1 MGTVTRGTVFEA
13 GKKAKA
19 SEVNAEIDN
28 LVNEINGNLENIN
41 INATADIDQ
50 AKIADISNDEAAA
63 REITLAGNSGSPTL
77 PSNLEAEVKVLRS
90 EVRDQGVGR
99 AAQFYDTVTTGLIA
113 CGWQESAP
121 RGQNRLAN
129 PSFEMYT
136 SGSGTPPTAAPD
148 GWTLE
153 GSPATMT
160 TQVTAASEGTG
171 FDMRVIADAANEGV
185 SQTFSNLKAGSYY
198 LFGCRAVVTVG
209 SVRLVSDGGVAGSD
223 YEDFDLSGSP
233 VTYTTLSAVVRAD
246 GAPAPIKFSIISS
259 ANGDDFKVDHA
270 FLYELGDNPIGDE
283 YPLTTTTGSGT
294 TIHRATDPAR
304 TEVPQ
309 GGTVTFCHATV
320 TTPTDRPCYI
330 EVTGT
335 IGISAESNID
345 PREYT
350 IKLETA
356 TDGVPTWGT
365 YLIDGLLGPG
375 NAGGTSIPGTVT
387 FHFVVEDPGF
397 GEQHD
402 FRIEVENNSGA
413 GAGTSVW
420 VNGWTA
426 VALGA
431 ETFESSLTAI
441 VRSKL

>member
-294 TIHRATDPAR
+294 TLHRATANTR
-304 TEVPQ
+304 EEVTS
-309 GGTVTFCHATV
+309 GTGEEYFCTATV
-320 TTPTDRPCYI
+320 ATPSDRPCYI
-330 EVTGT
+330 EVSGVLCL
-335 IGISAESNID
+335 SAESNVN
-345 PREYT
+345 PTEYT
-350 IKLETA
+350 VKLEHNDA
-356 TDGVPTWGT
+356 GAGWVGT
-365 YLIDGLLGPG
+365 YLVESVMGPG
-375 NAGGTSIPGTVT
+375 NADGTSIPTSIPMHYVL
-387 FHFVVEDPGF
+387 ENPGF
-397 GEQHD
+397 GETHE
-402 FRIEVENNSGA
+402 FRFAVENSAA
-413 GAGTSVW
+413 GASNSVW

-426 VALGA
+426 AGG
-431 ETFESSLTAI
+431 TFESSLTAI